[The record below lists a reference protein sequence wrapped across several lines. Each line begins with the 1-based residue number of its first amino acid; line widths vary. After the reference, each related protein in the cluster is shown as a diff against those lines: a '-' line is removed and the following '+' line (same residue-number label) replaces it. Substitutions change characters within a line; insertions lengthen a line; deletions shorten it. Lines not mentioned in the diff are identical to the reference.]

1 MVNSQLTSLYSKS
14 NTQQK
19 PSPLGTG
26 LVPSGMTAKGP
37 GVTTP
42 SNGNKSNNEERMN
55 SNVGG
60 AYTMGVTTISKT
72 QQKTTGEN
80 GAEDNWETETG
91 GESATKDEDSEDDL
105 EIIDE
110 VIGLAPGPARSG
122 TEGMDDSV
130 ASSNY
135 NLDPRHILLT
145 VTSKPGGVGSTSVR
159 PLQGSVVPADS
170 SKLVDGR
177 RSVVVQS
184 ASTTKGQN
192 LAGGKILPMRGVKR
206 KLPQNESLKQG
217 INEDLTPKKLKKEI
231 TVVQDSGLRLSDF
244 AGSEK
249 LVEV

>member
-26 LVPSGMTAKGP
+26 LVPSGIIAKGA

-42 SNGNKSNNEERMN
+42 SNGNNVSNIEERKN
-55 SNVGG
+55 SNVSGT
-60 AYTMGVTTISKT
+60 YTMGVTTISKT
-72 QQKTTGEN
+72 QKTTDQN
-80 GAEDNWETETG
+80 GAEENWETEA
-91 GESATKDEDSEDDL
+91 GESVTKDEDSEDDL

-110 VIGLAPGPARSG
+110 VIGAAAGPVRSG
-122 TEGMDDSV
+122 TEVIDDPV

-145 VTSKPGGVGSTSVR
+145 LTNKPGGGNTSTR
-159 PLQGSVVPADS
+159 PLQGHVAPADS
-170 SKLVDGR
+170 SKLIDGR

-184 ASTTKGQN
+184 PSTSKDQN
-192 LAGGKILPMRGVKR
+192 LAGGKMLPMRGVKR
-206 KLPQNESLKQG
+206 KLPQNESTKEG

-231 TVVQDSGLRLSDF
+231 TVVQDSGMRLSDF